1 MVSATIPSSC
11 PANVVPKIISVH
23 GTADPVVLYDGGK
36 GVGQTVAIPPVK
48 QTVTELAKRAS
59 CDPTP
64 RQDHPAYRCRPGR
77 RTPVARKGS
86 EVEQI
91 TIVNGGHPW
100 AGGLQ
105 AKAEERNVPGAQ
117 FSASKEILRFLA
129 NGR

>member
-1 MVSATIPSSC
+1 M
-11 PANVVPKIISVH
+11 H
-23 GTADPVVLYDGGK
+23 GTADPAVLYDGGK
-36 GVGQTVAIPPVK
+36 GQGQTVAIPPVK
-48 QTVTELAKRAS
+48 HTVAQLAQRAS

-64 RQDHPAYRCRPGR
+64 QPGPSGHRRRPRDVYRDC
-77 RTPVARKGS
+77 AKGS

-129 NGR
+129 NGS